1 MSIKN
6 CHWQYLELGRARVMG
21 PGALIV
27 VRALGVHVGHKL
39 LWMCQAES
47 VQITEC
53 YFFHAGLV
61 VAQVNACSALSPSL
75 IV

>member
-1 MSIKN
+1 
-6 CHWQYLELGRARVMG
+6 MG

-27 VRALGVHVGHKL
+27 VRAFGVHVGHKL
-39 LWMCQAES
+39 LWMCQAGS

-61 VAQVNACSALSPSL
+61 VPVAQVNACSVVAVLDR
-75 IV
+75 VVHRTY